1 MFLKS
6 CFLNYLSEVFL
17 SSQGLHG
24 IYKTPTRMGVIYDLY
39 NNRVGRAKIIKR
51 IWVFNRNEIRLN
63 FLNRTAETIPQLVSS
78 SREGLFGKLL
88 ILL

>member
-1 MFLKS
+1 M
-6 CFLNYLSEVFL
+6 
-17 SSQGLHG
+17 SSQRLHG
-24 IYKTPTRMGVIYDLY
+24 VYQTPARIRVIQDLY

-63 FLNRTAETIPQLVSS
+63 FLNRTAETIPQLASS